1 MKAEYI
7 NPFIESVC
15 NLYNTMLDANV
26 SRGKPDVTD
35 GNGNP
40 RDITAL
46 IGLSGTVKGTVALA
60 FPVKTAL
67 NLVSRLLGM
76 EIHAVDETVTDGL
89 GELVNMVAGGAKAK
103 FSELEGPPINLSLP
117 TIVRGSNYIVNYPTG
132 SMWLELPFES
142 DLGNFYLRV
151 TLVFENRS

>member
-7 NPFIESVC
+7 NPFIDSVH
-15 NLYNTMLDANV
+15 NLFETMLAASV
-26 SRGKPDVTD
+26 SRGTPDVTD

-76 EIHAVDETVTDGL
+76 NIDTVDDTVTDGL

-103 FSELEGPPINLSLP
+103 FSELKGPPINLSLP
-117 TIVRGSNYIVNYPTG
+117 TIVRGSSYTVNYPTG

-142 DLGNFYLRV
+142 DLGVFYLRV
-151 TLVFENRS
+151 TLVFDNS